1 MARRNGKQ
9 RFDPNAEH
17 YVRKPFKAGGRTLQR
32 GERYDP
38 KRDMLSM
45 RRVRQLYDANYLGQQ
60 QVDEPKVSKPAVDT
74 APEPKSEPE
83 PVEAE
88 AEQESSLDGMTKTEL
103 VELAKSEGVP
113 YAAQK
118 NKSELIELLS
128 Q

>member
-60 QVDEPKVSKPAVDT
+60 VNEPAASGPVIDT
-74 APEPKSEPE
+74 APKPEPE
-83 PVEAE
+83 P
-88 AEQESSLDGMTKTEL
+88 EQESSLDDMTKAEL